1 MLARLERTTLQ
12 IVRVSEYVTPSLG
25 GREVHVRELSRR
37 QAAGDHGVHLLY
49 RAGGEPG
56 WPFES
61 TRLRGGCQ
69 ASRRALTLVFL
80 AEALSF
86 IGRNRRSIDLV
97 HFHGD
102 YLEAIAAGAVRLL
115 TIPALLTLHGRL
127 SPRVL
132 RTIGGVYRL
141 PSHIVAVSSPIAA
154 QLQSVGVPRSR
165 LTVQH
170 SGVDQ
175 ELFHPPERQ
184 PPARPFR
191 VVVASTLIPLKDHG
205 SLIEAVRRLRTEG
218 IDVQL
223 ELAGAGPE
231 RERLERAATAG
242 VRFHGQLARPA
253 LARLMHGCHAAALAS
268 VDTDEAGEGTP
279 TFLMEAIACG
289 LPFVATD
296 VGGIPELAA
305 QSQAGLIVPQNR
317 PDALAEALESLA
329 TNETECERRRH
340 AALAFGPT
348 LSWDRVAKRLE
359 ALSEQLVGGA

>member
-1 MLARLERTTLQ
+1 MLARLERTKLQ
-12 IVRVSEYVTPSLG
+12 IVRVSEYVTPSPG

-37 QAAGDHGVHLLY
+37 QAASGHRVRLLY

-61 TRLRGGCQ
+61 ARLPGGGQ
-69 ASRRALTLVFL
+69 ASRRARTLAFL

-102 YLEAIAAGAVRLL
+102 YLEAIAAGPVRLL
-115 TIPALLTLHGRL
+115 GIPALLTLHGRL

-132 RTIGGVYRL
+132 RTIGEVYRF

-175 ELFHPPERQ
+175 ELFHPPKRQ

-191 VVVASTLIPLKDHG
+191 VVVASTLIRLKDHG
-205 SLIEAVRRLRTEG
+205 SLIEAVRRLRTKG

-231 RERLERAATAG
+231 RDRLERAATAG
-242 VRFHGQLARPA
+242 VRFHGQLARPD
-253 LARLMHGCHAAALAS
+253 LAQLMQSCHAAALAS
-268 VDTDEAGEGTP
+268 VDTDRAGEGTP

-289 LPFVATD
+289 LPFVATG
-296 VGGIPELAA
+296 VGGLPELAA

-329 TNETECERRRH
+329 TSETECERRRH